1 MRLPRP
7 ALATRAASTVRL
19 GFTLIEVLVSI
30 LIIGILMTFLL
41 PKIPEAIEQAKITA
55 SRKNLSKI
63 YEGFTTYQA
72 KFDRLPNESGV
83 KFFGVL
89 ISKGVW
95 ENTPQSARVLTC
107 PGVDIGALT
116 IGDLEPE
123 EWFSDL
129 ELVDGTYSAYAGRNC
144 DEFPL
149 RKLSGKDAW
158 IATDNDPVMNFSTTT
173 LVLYG
178 DGAVETIEIAE
189 LKDLGLLGDDEEYFA
204 VGPDSPDK
212 ALQKLSLD

>member
-1 MRLPRP
+1 MRTPFSSPGRN
-7 ALATRAASTVRL
+7 R

-41 PKIPEAIEQAKITA
+41 PKIPEAIAQAKITA

-63 YEGFTTYQA
+63 YEGMLTYEA
-72 KFDRLPNESGV
+72 KFERLPNETGV
-83 KFFGVL
+83 KFFAAL

-95 ENTPQSARVLTC
+95 ENTSQSARVLTC

-116 IGDLEPE
+116 IGDLQPE
-123 EWFSDL
+123 EWYSELD
-129 ELVDGTYSAYAGRNC
+129 LVDGTYSAYAGRNC

-149 RKLSGKDAW
+149 RKRSGKDAW
-158 IATDNDPVMNFSTTT
+158 IATDNDPYMNFETTT
-173 LVLYG
+173 IVLMG

-189 LKDLGLLGDDEEYFA
+189 LRDLGILAKDEDYLA
-204 VGPDSPDK
+204 VGPDSPDEQ
-212 ALQKLSLD
+212 LRKLSLD

>member
-1 MRLPRP
+1 MRTFGPRP
-7 ALATRAASTVRL
+7 TSRR

-63 YEGFTTYQA
+63 YEGLMTYNS
-72 KFDRLPNESGV
+72 KFERLPNETGV
-83 KFFGVL
+83 KFFAVL

-129 ELVDGTYSAYAGRNC
+129 ELVDGTYSSYAGRNC
-144 DEFPL
+144 EEFPL
-149 RKLSGKDAW
+149 RKISGKDAW

-173 LVLYG
+173 LVLMG

-189 LKDLGLLGDDEEYFA
+189 LKAAGLLAEDEDYFA
-204 VGPDSPDK
+204 VGPDSPDEE
-212 ALQKLSLD
+212 LLKLSLD

>member
-1 MRLPRP
+1 MRTPFASP
-7 ALATRAASTVRL
+7 ARNR

-41 PKIPEAIEQAKITA
+41 PKIPEAIAQAKITA

-63 YEGFTTYQA
+63 YEGMLTYEA
-72 KFDRLPNESGV
+72 KFERLPNEPGV
-83 KFFGVL
+83 KFFAVL

-116 IGDLEPE
+116 IGDLQPE
-123 EWFSDL
+123 EWFSELD
-129 ELVDGTYSAYAGRNC
+129 LVDGTYSSYAGRNC
-144 DEFPL
+144 EEFPL
-149 RKLSGKDAW
+149 RKRSGKDAW
-158 IATDNDPVMNFSTTT
+158 IATDNDPFMNFNTTT
-173 LVLYG
+173 IVLMG

-189 LKDLGLLGDDEEYFA
+189 LQDLGILAKDEDYLA
-204 VGPDSPDK
+204 VGPDSPDEQ
-212 ALQKLSLD
+212 LRKLSLD